1 MAFRI
6 GVLTV
11 SDRRALGAGADVSGA
26 RVAHRAAD
34 LGEVVCR
41 EVVPDERDQIAA
53 RLRHMADGMGLD
65 LVLTTRGT
73 GLGPRDVTPEAT
85 FAVAERPPRGA
96 WGWGCGRCPGG
107 PGGCGGWAPGGRRAR
122 PGRAGGQGSGAAPSA
137 STRPGGPTA
146 QWRAWRPASTCC
158 PPRWASCGASPAAI

>member
-65 LVLTTRGT
+65 LVLTTGGT

-85 FAVAERPPRGA
+85 LAV
-96 WGWGCGRCPGG
+96 
-107 PGGCGGWAPGGRRAR
+107 
-122 PGRAGGQGSGAAPSA
+122 
-137 STRPGGPTA
+137 
-146 QWRAWRPASTCC
+146 
-158 PPRWASCGASPAAI
+158 